1 MIYGWILLVYYYRM
15 KNSELL
21 IMIYV
26 ACCFMSVAGE
36 QGRCL
41 LSTQPKILFCDL
53 ELAPGESR
61 TCKCTCAIAVIV
73 FVYAEIF

>member
-1 MIYGWILLVYYYRM
+1 MNCV
-15 KNSELL
+15 ELF
-21 IMIYV
+21 IFV
-26 ACCFMSVAGE
+26 SVAGE

-61 TCKCTCAIAVIV
+61 NCKCTLAVGVIV
-73 FVYAEIF
+73 FDYADVFEGHL

>member
-1 MIYGWILLVYYYRM
+1 MIYGWSLLVYYYRLR
-15 KNSELL
+15 NGELL
-21 IMIYV
+21 IVMS
-26 ACCFMSVAGE
+26 CFVSDTCMSVAGE

-61 TCKCTCAIAVIV
+61 TCKFTVPV
-73 FVYAEIF
+73 K